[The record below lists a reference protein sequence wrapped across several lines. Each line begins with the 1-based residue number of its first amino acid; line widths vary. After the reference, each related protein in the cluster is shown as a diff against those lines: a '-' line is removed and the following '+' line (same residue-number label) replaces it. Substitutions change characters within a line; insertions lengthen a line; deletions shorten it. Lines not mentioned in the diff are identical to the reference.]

1 MEDITQRTPDNLK
14 PEPVVIKR
22 YALDSKTDVEVR
34 DDGVW
39 FIENKVT
46 KDGKAYRDATQ
57 AASSVIDIE
66 GVVRPIDAEGESG
79 LLVRIDARHMTVKRE
94 DLIQTQD
101 IGKWLAG
108 REAYFNPKHLPL
120 LARMFMET
128 RPEPVIGYTR
138 NGWQRNG
145 AFVVG
150 DTVLLGMGRVLKTE
164 ANLAVYGQ
172 RGAFDDWEREV
183 LSRAKQKPA
192 WLFAILVGLSS
203 VLLHPLGID
212 TGTAFN
218 PYGPSGSG
226 KTAGLRA
233 AAGCWGR
240 PDASG
245 CLKSFI
251 TTENALEGMFEGGN
265 GIGLSLDEMKTANK
279 LILAQF
285 AYLFGNG
292 MGKERMKSNAEMQ
305 RRRRWL
311 LNCIM
316 SSEKSVE
323 GIFEAMEQQQ
333 AAGMVTRLVDIDMTE
348 WLPIIDGGAVNE
360 FEATLMLHYGTAGP
374 EFVRRVAGMT
384 DLKERHVRA
393 AAALYAGDD
402 PKLGRAA
409 RVFAQLKIVGEVM
422 GIDTAVVDQVW
433 AQWSGEV
440 REAFDDDLQIGRAV
454 LSFIDRNRRVS
465 IMQLAEEKDDGGDG
479 IPDHWRE
486 EGEVGNSYKERDG
499 WFDGDHVYL
508 RVEALAKIMDGFGKA
523 RFYGWLHEQGVLH
536 RPVKGDKWTVRVPKL
551 AHRPSALRFDT
562 ERLRVVLGEGDE

>member
-22 YALDSKTDVEVR
+22 YALDDKTEVEVR

-46 KDGKAYRDATQ
+46 TKGKPDREATR

-66 GVVRPIDAEGESG
+66 GVVRPIDADGEAG
-79 LLVRIDARHMTVKRE
+79 LLVRIDNRHLTVKRE

-128 RPEPVIGYTR
+128 RPAPVVGYTR

-150 DTVLLGMGRVLKTE
+150 DAVLLGVGHVLRGE
-164 ANLAVYGQ
+164 GIRYEQ
-172 RGAFDDWEREV
+172 RSTFADWEQEV

-218 PYGPSGSG
+218 AYGSSGSG
-226 KTAGLRA
+226 KTAGLKA

-245 CLKSFI
+245 CLKSFN
-251 TTENALEGMFEGGN
+251 TTLNALENTFEGGN
-265 GIGLSLDEMKTANK
+265 DMGVTLDEMKFADNN
-279 LILAQF
+279 LLAGF
-285 AYLFGNG
+285 AYMSGNG
-292 MGKERMKSNAEMQ
+292 MGRERMKSNSDQQ
-305 RRRRWL
+305 RVRRWL
-311 LNCIM
+311 CNSLL

-323 GIFEAMEQQQ
+323 AIFDALEEKQ
-333 AAGMVTRLVDIDMTE
+333 AAGMVTRLVDIDMRQ

-374 EFVRRVAGMT
+374 EFVRRVAGMV

-393 AAALYAGDD
+393 AAALYGGDD

-409 RVFAQLKIVGEVM
+409 RVFAQLKIVGEIM

-433 AQWSGEV
+433 AQWSEDV
-440 REAFDDDLQIGRAV
+440 VEAFDDDFQIGKAV
-454 LSFIDRNRRVS
+454 LTFIERNRRVS
-465 IMQLAEEKDDGGDG
+465 IIELAKEKNGDE
-479 IPDHWRE
+479 PDWGE
-486 EGEVGNSYKERDG
+486 VQGEVGHSYKERDG
-499 WFDGDHVYL
+499 WFEDEFVYL
-508 RVEALAKIMDGFGKA
+508 RVEALSKLCKGFSRMQAYQWMQGN
-523 RFYGWLHEQGVLH
+523 GVLH
-536 RPVKGDKWTVRVPKL
+536 KVNPKADRWTVYVPRLEPRVT
-551 AHRPSALRFDT
+551 ALRIDTDRLRHILGEDTVDT
-562 ERLRVVLGEGDE
+562 E

>member
-1 MEDITQRTPDNLK
+1 MEDITQLTPEKLK
-14 PEPVVIKR
+14 PEPEVIKR
-22 YALDSKTDVEVR
+22 YALDDKTEIEVR
-34 DDGVW
+34 DNGVW
-39 FIENKVT
+39 FMES
-46 KDGKAYRDATQ
+46 KASKERGPYTEATCV
-57 AASSVIDIE
+57 ASSVIDIE
-66 GVVRPIDAEGESG
+66 GLVDPIDSEVDAG
-79 LLVRIDARHMTVKRE
+79 LLVRIDDRHLTVKRE

-101 IGKWLAG
+101 IGKWLAA
-108 REAYFNPKHLPL
+108 RKAYFNPKHLQL

-128 RPEPVIGYTR
+128 RPPEVIGYTR

-150 DTVLLGMGRVLKTE
+150 HTVLLGVGHVLKTE
-164 ANLAVYGQ
+164 ANLAVYER
-172 RGAFDDWEREV
+172 RGTFDDWEREV

-203 VLLHPLGID
+203 VLLDLLGID

-251 TTENALEGMFEGGN
+251 TTVNALEGLCEGGN
-265 GIGLSLDEMKTANK
+265 GIGLSLDEMKTADK
-279 LILAQF
+279 TILAQF

-292 MGKERMKSNAEMQ
+292 MGKERMKSNSEMQ

-333 AAGMVTRLVDIDMTE
+333 AAGMVTRLVDIDMTP
-348 WLPIIDGGAVNE
+348 WLPTIAGEAINE

-393 AAALYAGDD
+393 AAALYSGDD
-402 PKLGRAA
+402 PKLFRAS
-409 RVFAQLKIVGEVM
+409 RVFAQLKIVGEIM
-422 GIDTAVVDQVW
+422 GIDTAVVDAIW

-454 LSFIDRNRRVS
+454 LSFIERNLRNS
-465 IMQLAEEKDDGGDG
+465 IVQLAEEKDDGGDDPFG
-479 IPDHWRE
+479 QN

-523 RFYGWLHEQGVLH
+523 RFYGWLHERGVLH
-536 RPVKGDKWTVRVPKL
+536 KGNPKSDKWTIYVPRL
-551 AHRPSALRFDT
+551 TPRRTALRIDMD
-562 ERLRVVLGEGDE
+562 RLQEVLGV

>member
-1 MEDITQRTPDNLK
+1 MEDITQLTPEKLK

-22 YALDSKTDVEVR
+22 YALDDKTEIEVR

-46 KDGKAYRDATQ
+46 KDGKPYREATQ

-79 LLVRIDARHMTVKRE
+79 LLVRIDDRRMTVKRE

-120 LARMFMET
+120 LARMCMET
-128 RPEPVIGYTR
+128 RPTPIVGYTR

-150 DTVLLGMGRVLKTE
+150 DTVLLGVGHVLKTE
-164 ANLAVYGQ
+164 ANLAVYER
-172 RGAFDDWEREV
+172 RGTFDDWEREV

-203 VLLHPLGID
+203 VLLDPLGID

-292 MGKERMKSNAEMQ
+292 MGKERMNSNAKMQ
-305 RRRRWL
+305 RRRSWL

-323 GIFEAMEQQQ
+323 GIFESMEQQQ
-333 AAGMVTRLVDIDMTE
+333 AAGMVTRLVDIDMTP
-348 WLPIIDGGAVNE
+348 WLPIIDMAAVTE
-360 FEATLMLHYGTAGP
+360 FEATLRLHHGTAGP
-374 EFVRRVAGMT
+374 EFVRRVADMV
-384 DLKERHVRA
+384 DLKDRHRRA
-393 AAALYAGDD
+393 ADALYAGDD

-409 RVFAQLKIVGEVM
+409 NAFAQLKVVGEIM
-422 GIDTAVVDQVW
+422 GIDTVVVDQVW
-433 AQWSGEV
+433 VQWSGEV

-465 IMQLAEEKDDGGDG
+465 IMQLAEEKEDGGDSPFG
-479 IPDHWRE
+479 QD

-499 WFDGDHVYL
+499 WFDGDYVYL

-523 RFYGWLHEQGVLH
+523 RFYGWLHERGVLH
-536 RPVKGDKWTVRVPKL
+536 RPVKGDKWTVRVPNL
-551 AHRPSALRFDT
+551 PHRPSALRFDT